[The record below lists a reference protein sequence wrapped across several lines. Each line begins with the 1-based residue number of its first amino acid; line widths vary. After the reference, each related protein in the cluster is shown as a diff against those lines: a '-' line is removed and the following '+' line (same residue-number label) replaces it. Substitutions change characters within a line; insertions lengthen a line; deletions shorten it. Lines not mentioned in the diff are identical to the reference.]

1 MNKNIQI
8 RFRVDEKEAEIIE
21 KEEKNYQNR
30 SEFFRALLRKF
41 LPLHENREV
50 QIELER
56 LRMEIHKIGI
66 NINQI
71 VRNNNSELYFQKDKK
86 TLEDDLKKII
96 FLQEILIEKLGE
108 L

>member
-1 MNKNIQI
+1 
-8 RFRVDEKEAEIIE
+8 
-21 KEEKNYQNR
+21 
-30 SEFFRALLRKF
+30 
-41 LPLHENREV
+41 
-50 QIELER
+50 
-56 LRMEIHKIGI
+56 MEIHKIGI

-96 FLQEILIEKLGE
+96 FLQEKLIEKLGE